1 MMNILEHMSDLGDRD
16 FKKEAQGR
24 VLKIVGEGPGLGLGR
39 KKKKKTTLNIDLG
52 DLGDR
57 IEQR

>member
-1 MMNILEHMSDLGDRD
+1 MSDLGDRD